1 MEEEITERDEEI
13 GKDIIKQIQRL
24 IFQAIW
30 IYNGATHTHTH
41 TQSCWLWYS
50 MHSALARYYYAETIE
65 LKD

>member
-24 IFQAIW
+24 IFPAIW

-41 TQSCWLWYS
+41 SCWLWYS
-50 MHSALARYYYAETIE
+50 IHSALAR
-65 LKD
+65 

>member
-24 IFQAIW
+24 IFPAIW

-41 TQSCWLWYS
+41 TVVGYGTLCIQP
-50 MHSALARYYYAETIE
+50 
-65 LKD
+65 